1 MYMKPMILLGI
12 VILLELLINLFSHSK
27 FGFLIMSLLAFLQI
41 LVFSKYMTW
50 NEISNIRTASG
61 GEQQRVAIARTILK
75 PGDIVLANEPTGA
88 LDSKSAEIVFSLIV
102 DLSKK
107 FNKTVI
113 MVTHN
118 QELADRTDRIINLN
132 TVNCNKG

>member
-1 MYMKPMILLGI
+1 M
-12 VILLELLINLFSHSK
+12 
-27 FGFLIMSLLAFLQI
+27 
-41 LVFSKYMTW
+41 
-50 NEISNIRTASG
+50 SG

-102 DLSKK
+102 DLCKK

-118 QELADRTDRIINLN
+118 QELADRTDRIINLKN
-132 TVNCNKG
+132 ALAKAILCCCPPDI